1 MEGLSALRLILDISQ
16 SADGRVTGQAQ
27 APGEQAVP
35 FSGLLEL
42 LKTIEDALLG
52 NEETEPA
59 LGPAEQVKR

>member
-1 MEGLSALRLILDISQ
+1 VRLILDISRT
-16 SADGRVTGQAQ
+16 ADGHVTGQAR
-27 APGEQAVP
+27 APGERTVP